1 MNKPAT
7 SSSKV
12 HAQLHIPPQSIVLQR
27 SIFFYRNLK
36 GVIFPERASESGL
49 GNAADMLREGIF
61 DFCTTYSGDVPLE
74 AVEYK
79 ESVAELLKKGLDQS
93 AQKKRDPVLF
103 FTLPNLPLST
113 EEGVHL
119 ERARLISI
127 NEGRVLA
134 FLNAEDHLTLA
145 AICPDDSYQSVF
157 STLKIIERAL
167 DKRTPFAYNRTFGF
181 LSPNLDHCGTGMLL
195 SAYVKLVGLSLTRKL
210 DAVFR
215 ALEAVGL
222 TITPVFSRDCL
233 IERVF
238 ADRPLAGSP
247 VEASAANKD
256 APQPDDDFGGIDAPG
271 YIYRLDYD
279 HEAACIEGQLSHM
292 EAVLAELERQE
303 HKARCMLLNNET
315 HPLLDYVRR
324 SYAIGTYALQLYKS
338 EAIDILSTVLLA
350 AQYGLFPIS
359 KRKLLDLEV
368 AFHEMVRIPTFY
380 PPENSSPSD
389 DDPDNET
396 IITRSRNIRALCIQN
411 LLSRFA

>member
-1 MNKPAT
+1 MNKTAEST
-7 SSSKV
+7 SK
-12 HAQLHIPPQSIVLQR
+12 ARAPLHIPPRSIVLQR
-27 SIFFYRNLK
+27 SVVFYRNLK
-36 GVIFPERASESGL
+36 GAIFPERASESGL
-49 GNAADMLREGIF
+49 SNAADMLREGIF
-61 DFCTTYSGDVPLE
+61 DFCNTYGGKIPLK
-74 AVEYK
+74 AFEYK
-79 ESVAELLKKGLDQS
+79 ESVAELLKKGLGQS
-93 AQKKRDPVLF
+93 AQKKRDPALF
-103 FTLPNLPLST
+103 FTLPNVPLST

-127 NEGRVLA
+127 NEDRVFA
-134 FLNAEDHLTLA
+134 ILNAEDHLTLT
-145 AICPDDSYQSVF
+145 AICPDDCFRDVF
-157 STLKIIERAL
+157 FTLKTIERSL
-167 DKRTPFAYNRTFGF
+167 DKRTPFAFNRTFGF

-195 SAYVKLVGLSLTRKL
+195 SAHVKLVGLSLTRKL

-238 ADRPLAGSP
+238 AGRPLAGSP
-247 VEASAANKD
+247 VEAAASDKD

-324 SYAIGTYALQLYKS
+324 SYAIGTHALQLYKS
-338 EAIDILSTVLLA
+338 EAIDILSTMVLA
-350 AQYGLFPIS
+350 AQYGLFAIS

-368 AFHEMVRIPTFY
+368 AFHEMVRTPTFY
-380 PPENSSPSD
+380 RPEDTPPSD
-389 DDPDNET
+389 DAPDNDT
-396 IITRSRNIRALCIQN
+396 AVARARNMRAFCIHN
-411 LLSRFA
+411 VLSRFA